1 VTARTLNC
9 AITRILLSNF
19 ATRLVPR
26 KSVNT
31 SVILT
36 VNKDSGKYQWCNKLP
51 EDHSQTSFYLLA
63 YSTNRT
69 GIFQSNISF
78 TRPQFLWTSSTPLKF
93 VTTYH
98 GATRA
103 NPMLGNSEIEPSLIN
118 ILLWTH
124 SGTCMKS
131 AFFVPV
137 QIETIH
143 TWASLIDSDS
153 LVARATCN
161 CGRVRREHFAKWPPC
176 RQEPCGS
183 RSTAGKKTVFLRPKS
198 R

>member
-1 VTARTLNC
+1 
-9 AITRILLSNF
+9 
-19 ATRLVPR
+19 
-26 KSVNT
+26 VNT

-51 EDHSQTSFYLLA
+51 EDDSQTSFYLLA

-98 GATRA
+98 GATRP

-131 AFFVPV
+131 AFFVQVEGRHNHSDPMTLLRFCG
-137 QIETIH
+137 ESR
-143 TWASLIDSDS
+143 ASITSVPIRGSWKLES
-153 LVARATCN
+153 
-161 CGRVRREHFAKWPPC
+161 FAV
-176 RQEPCGS
+176 S
-183 RSTAGKKTVFLRPKS
+183 
-198 R
+198 